1 MKLTQHII
9 KQSNEKHIP
18 LPVVQTIANQQV
30 SLLKADMTN
39 RDRTC
44 TKCGYNK
51 KSYSNITPIVVNGVS
66 YMVKVVVCIK
76 CDEAI
81 TVFPDEML
89 NGYTAIHTYQWD
101 NGVRQYTA
109 KCHDCHRR
117 FIIDSRSHAE
127 CVTKTTHNCKGVTR
141 HIMKGK

>member
-51 KSYSNITPIVVNGVS
+51 KSYSNITPIVVNRVS
-66 YMVKVVVCIK
+66 YMVKVVVCVK

-89 NGYTAIHTYQWD
+89 KGYTAIHNYQWE
-101 NGVRQYTA
+101 NGMRQYTA
-109 KCHDCHRR
+109 KCHDCHKR
-117 FIIDSRSHAE
+117 FTIDSRSHAE
-127 CVTKTTHNCKGVTR
+127 CVRKTTHNCKGVTR
-141 HIMKGK
+141 HIMEGK